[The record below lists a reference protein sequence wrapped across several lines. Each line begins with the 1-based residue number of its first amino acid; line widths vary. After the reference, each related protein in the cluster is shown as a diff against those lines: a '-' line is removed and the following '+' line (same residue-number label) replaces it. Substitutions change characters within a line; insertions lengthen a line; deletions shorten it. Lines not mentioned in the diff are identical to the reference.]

1 MLDNAYVAGIMFY
14 SESYSLCEC
23 DCVNIET
30 ELNCNPNITD
40 LIRCVHITAY

>member
-23 DCVNIET
+23 NIET
-30 ELNCNPNITD
+30 ELNCNTNITD